1 MIEFVLV
8 HHANFCRSLHGVYY
22 ITLLAKDLIKDD
34 GDEITYQAKV
44 IHDDIRSGDIDV
56 EIFRPKTNPSKKK
69 YKIKKNG
76 DDVEEEEE
84 EEEEKT
90 ERKYWVVELDDGWD
104 VYHVVGGEPDE
115 YTWRLKYLEKEERD
129 LLVHYSEIYCA
140 SDVITKLF

>member
-1 MIEFVLV
+1 M
-8 HHANFCRSLHGVYY
+8 
-22 ITLLAKDLIKDD
+22 
-34 GDEITYQAKV
+34 
-44 IHDDIRSGDIDV
+44 
-56 EIFRPKTNPSKKK
+56 EIFRPKTNPSKKI

-84 EEEEKT
+84 EEKT
-90 ERKYWVVELDDGWD
+90 ERKYWLVELDDGWD

-115 YTWRLKYLEKEERD
+115 YTRRLKYLEKEERD

>member
-1 MIEFVLV
+1 MWKFLGQKQTPV
-8 HHANFCRSLHGVYY
+8 
-22 ITLLAKDLIKDD
+22 
-34 GDEITYQAKV
+34 
-44 IHDDIRSGDIDV
+44 
-56 EIFRPKTNPSKKK
+56 KKK

-76 DDVEEEEE
+76 DDVEEE

-115 YTWRLKYLEKEERD
+115 YTRRLKYLEKEERD